1 MHIRKLYESQQAHIR
16 FGNPGRREVQA
27 GHGRLAKDHALQ
39 SELHQGG
46 PTCAQTLVTQC
57 ALRMDIVKRLARLSA
72 EPDSAFGASVIAA
85 RSRVMENAGLPFC
98 HRTPPHG
105 NKP

>member
-1 MHIRKLYESQQAHIR
+1 MHIRKLYEAQQAHIR
-16 FGNPGRREVQA
+16 FGNPGRRKVQV
-27 GHGRLAKDHALQ
+27 GDCSLAKDHAFQ

-46 PTCAQTLVTQC
+46 QTCAQMLVTQC

-72 EPDSAFGASVIAA
+72 EPDSGFGVRVIAA
-85 RSRVMENAGLPFC
+85 RPCVMENAGLPFC